1 MRNMS
6 ADGYAPKSASK
17 PFRLLKQAL
26 KWGMAQDLIT
36 KNPCDFCKP
45 PKRVKTPINA
55 LPREERTHML
65 ELARRA
71 QPALLGIAIELALT
85 TGTSRGERVSA
96 AYLAEAEVEGLT
108 SIRYDIVSLL
118 VTGTEKARSCATTK
132 KRPQRREVTLKRL
145 PRAFRHSAGRLGSWK
160 TWAFLMTLVGI
171 AEVFSGSVG
180 IAADHI
186 LHRAR

>member
-71 QPALLGIAIELALT
+71 QPALLGIAIELAFT

-96 AYLAEAEVEGLT
+96 ASLAEAEVEGLT

-132 KRPQRREVTLKRL
+132 TSSTTGGDSK
-145 PRAFRHSAGRLGSWK
+145 
-160 TWAFLMTLVGI
+160 
-171 AEVFSGSVG
+171 
-180 IAADHI
+180 AAAPG
-186 LHRAR
+186 LQA

>member
-71 QPALLGIAIELALT
+71 CLG
-85 TGTSRGERVSA
+85 G
-96 AYLAEAEVEGLT
+96 
-108 SIRYDIVSLL
+108 
-118 VTGTEKARSCATTK
+118 
-132 KRPQRREVTLKRL
+132 L
-145 PRAFRHSAGRLGSWK
+145 PRRGRGGGPHQHPLRHREPPGDGYREGTLLCHHKNVLNDGR
-160 TWAFLMTLVGI
+160 
-171 AEVFSGSVG
+171 
-180 IAADHI
+180 
-186 LHRAR
+186 

>member
-85 TGTSRGERVSA
+85 TGTS
-96 AYLAEAEVEGLT
+96 
-108 SIRYDIVSLL
+108 
-118 VTGTEKARSCATTK
+118 
-132 KRPQRREVTLKRL
+132 
-145 PRAFRHSAGRLGSWK
+145 
-160 TWAFLMTLVGI
+160 
-171 AEVFSGSVG
+171 
-180 IAADHI
+180 
-186 LHRAR
+186 